1 MPRVHPRILPRA
13 RPCGIVLARPRVISF
28 ITARTTFKASEDI
41 LSGPFV
47 LLSCP
52 HLPDS
57 LKSSLIC
64 EALVDWHYI
73 NLWDFSRPHIYFN
86 RQTRQASG
94 HQKDWKDGKLC
105 HDTPS
110 DTTPSRLVKVMIALS
125 LMCHHH
131 HRSQLSTTEPFSSFK
146 HYKNPIIL

>member
-28 ITARTTFKASEDI
+28 IIARTTFKASEDI

-57 LKSSLIC
+57 LKSSLIY
-64 EALVDWHYI
+64 EALVD
-73 NLWDFSRPHIYFN
+73 
-86 RQTRQASG
+86 
-94 HQKDWKDGKLC
+94 
-105 HDTPS
+105 
-110 DTTPSRLVKVMIALS
+110 
-125 LMCHHH
+125 
-131 HRSQLSTTEPFSSFK
+131 
-146 HYKNPIIL
+146 